1 MKSFGMDG
9 YLTLQQ
15 GSSRRYGLWY
25 AVFTV
30 NGLEEL
36 WNAVVFIDNDDAHL
50 KDSSEKE
57 AER

>member
-1 MKSFGMDG
+1 MKSFGVDG

-15 GSSRRYGLWY
+15 GSCRRYSLWY

-36 WNAVVFIDNDDAHL
+36 WNTVVFIDNDDAHL
-50 KDSSEKE
+50 KDSSERE